1 MAPNLCGARVSVVEP
16 CPAQVARIGEADRCC
31 AQVRLLGLRAFC
43 GAQLVSLVPCTAQV
57 SFSDRRNLCGARVHA
72 VEPCDAQITLP
83 DSRNLCGTCVE
94 FAGIVLWPIFK
105 HASKPSARP
114 SVIDTGVGN
123 LTTRRSDSG
132 DRRASGPVQDGRPQ
146 RKEGPVR
153 ILLSHWT
160 ALTLYRRGWVLEGS
174 PPAEPIDPCD
184 AWKGAPGGKASNRA
198 LTQVLASCGC
208 CPPIHTLVP
217 ASGHR
222 SGAHGFASHC
232 LPRGVVDARATR
244 VRLPASEQLKDAE
257 TYVVSPELLFLELAR
272 LLGEVGAALLGMELC
287 GRYLRADPQ
296 DPREQVARAGFAS
309 RREPLMA
316 RGGGS
321 GRFSWQAATV
331 RGGSPPR
338 NRWARACWGRS
349 PLSHG
354 ERGLSRDDA
363 AGAAR
368 RVRHRETPD
377 QREDGA
383 GASRGARAGGRPPGM
398 GLRMERAAAH
408 GHRVPEPAV
417 PRHSAASP
425 RRPAPERAG
434 VRRGRLARLGPADVM
449 DPVAFETNCLNV
461 ARLRG
466 RPFRTELR
474 DFEQRYRRL
483 HSLLFGS
490 GADVG

>member
-1 MAPNLCGARVSVVEP
+1 M
-16 CPAQVARIGEADRCC
+16 
-31 AQVRLLGLRAFC
+31 
-43 GAQLVSLVPCTAQV
+43 
-57 SFSDRRNLCGARVHA
+57 
-72 VEPCDAQITLP
+72 
-83 DSRNLCGTCVE
+83 
-94 FAGIVLWPIFK
+94 
-105 HASKPSARP
+105 
-114 SVIDTGVGN
+114 
-123 LTTRRSDSG
+123 
-132 DRRASGPVQDGRPQ
+132 
-146 RKEGPVR
+146 R

-316 RGGGS
+316 RGEAGGFL
-321 GRFSWQAATV
+321 GKQ
-331 RGGSPPR
+331 PR
-338 NRWARACWGRS
+338 YVEGARHAID
-349 PLSHG
+349 
-354 ERGLSRDDA
+354 GLA
-363 AGAAR
+363 H
-368 RVRHRETPD
+368 V
-377 QREDGA
+377 GA
-383 GASRGARAGGRPPGM
+383 GARSPMESAVFLGM
-398 GLRMERAAAH
+398 TL
-408 GHRVPEPAV
+408 P
-417 PRHSAASP
+417 
-425 RRPAPERAG
+425 
-434 VRRGRLARLGPADVM
+434 ARLGGFAIEKPQINVKMELEHREGRVLADDLLEWDYGWSEPPLMDIEYQSRLFHGTAPRARDDRRRNELASDGVVSLAWGPADVM